1 MLMTFYCTLLP
12 DKVPSGRYQTPS
24 LPFFAHY
31 WQDGLTDIQQSARS
45 LFGSAVARM
54 TPTEIKSLVQYW
66 TNYRTR
72 FVIGG
77 GGGGGAGGPGPARRA
92 GGGGGGGAGG

>member
-45 LFGSAVARM
+45 LFGSAVAGLFGRAIGDRAARAVTILCM
-54 TPTEIKSLVQYW
+54 ILAAICGVSAFAFL
-66 TNYRTR
+66 
-72 FVIGG
+72 VIGIG
-77 GGGGGAGGPGPARRA
+77 YF
-92 GGGGGGGAGG
+92 